1 MSTCTWLMS
10 VSQQTIFNILSLY
23 AVLYCVKCLNPWI
36 LYICIPVYRNTL
48 WHGFSYLESA
58 FIVHKRASINYLCS
72 RNQINNSYLGWEV
85 SYIHV
90 YVEYQSPCMKKP
102 TQFPLSPKDKSQL
115 SFPSLPKTKANSV
128 FPLSQRQKPIQ
139 FSLSQKPTQFSPKD
153 IMYLTFQSFNFEHT
167 WWRFIT
173 GTCHAHVIR
182 SFYWSRS

>member
-10 VSQQTIFNILSLY
+10 VSQLTIFNILSLY

-128 FPLSQRQKPIQ
+128 FPLPKANSVFSQRHNVFDFPI
-139 FSLSQKPTQFSPKD
+139 FWL
-153 IMYLTFQSFNFEHT
+153 
-167 WWRFIT
+167 W
-173 GTCHAHVIR
+173 AHLMKVYHR
-182 SFYWSRS
+182 NMSCSRN